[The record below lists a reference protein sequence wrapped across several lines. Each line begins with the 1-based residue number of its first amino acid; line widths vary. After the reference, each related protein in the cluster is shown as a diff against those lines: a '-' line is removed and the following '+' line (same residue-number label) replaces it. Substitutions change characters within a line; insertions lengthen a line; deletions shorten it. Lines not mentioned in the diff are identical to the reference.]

1 MIDWLIDESKFAFKE
16 KPCLSWANFSYMLWS
31 VAQPNPLCVHTHN
44 SDKLLILFFYLGG
57 HFISFKDPVLII
69 LNSQERRCIMLAS
82 RQIFPVV
89 TIKWKPLDDFLLV
102 RNIVIKI
109 NLYSFYT
116 SGFRFTHYTFSIN
129 IFNCNVFITDFFTF

>member
-1 MIDWLIDESKFAFKE
+1 MNRSS
-16 KPCLSWANFSYMLWS
+16 LSRRNPVYHEQILVTCNDLWPSPIHS
-31 VAQPNPLCVHTHN
+31 VYTNMYN
-44 SDKLLILFFYLGG
+44 SDKLLIRFFYLGG

-102 RNIVIKI
+102 RNIVIKT
-109 NLYSFYT
+109 NLYSIYT

-129 IFNCNVFITDFFTF
+129 IFNVLITEFFYFLSFK